1 MKSCVLVK
9 VSKQT
14 LSFWYQ
20 IEGGDYAALSFKEGN
35 VVPLCFYANGN
46 EFSIGTFAK
55 ERCQVNDPYAYT
67 NYFETVK
74 DSSKYFVLLDDR
86 KPFKQLLYFGIE
98 NYLSHFIKT
107 VLYKNE
113 SIEAFRSNFCLRFWF
128 EDDLEN
134 QERLLVLTLFKEA
147 GYENVSSSIIENHL
161 KSQLFGT
168 STNQKGR
175 VYLSAISNDLYIQLF
190 SSRHESL
197 GKFKLPELGSDPR
210 AKILAKLIL
219 EDIKEANP
227 HLHIEEDMEIGFL
240 INHCTNLLS
249 SLTPLIRNQIELST
263 GVRTDYKVRLGHMEE
278 RLAYNRGIE
287 DKVIPQLESIL
298 GENGLDNSLVDLFLL
313 GDQINTNYFKEKLT
327 KKFPYVTGVPNSIE
341 TKILKSI
348 FVEIASNFYE
358 LEVADNKS
366 SFEVSSGHGLEET
379 NRIPNQ
385 EKENKK
391 QPIEIDLIV
400 PGIGD
405 QGNGSKFPPTPPVV
419 KAPIPPT
426 PPKVEGTSRVQVKPV
441 TFTTVEKIVMPTKG
455 VNEEPPKPQVP
466 PGSNRSFP
474 PEIAI
479 PVLSNSL
486 TLQEKLAKKI
496 QQNFPDAEVKKVD
509 KDNYVDIFIPSIY
522 PKRGAHLFFNT
533 SKDEIK
539 IGFYC
544 RDEEFINGVLAKQP
558 TLEPYSQGIRPKG
571 NKSYSS
577 VEEAISFTLDFL
589 SKISGK
595 SGFQQDQKKET
606 YKVPPPIISV
616 STHRVP
622 PPPPPPPP
630 IKKK

>member
-20 IEGGDYAALSFKEGN
+20 MEGGDYAALTFKEGN

-74 DSSKYFVLLDDR
+74 DPSKYFVLLDDR

-147 GYENVSSSIIENHL
+147 GYENVSSSTIDNHL
-161 KSQLFGT
+161 KRQLSGT
-168 STNQKGR
+168 PPTEKGR
-175 VYLSAISNDLYIQLF
+175 VYLSAISNDLYVQLF
-190 SSRHESL
+190 SSRHEFL
-197 GKFKLPELGSDPR
+197 VKFKLPELGSDPR

-227 HLHIEEDMEIGFL
+227 HLHIEEEVEIGFI
-240 INHCTNLLS
+240 INHCTSLLS

-313 GDQINTNYFKEKLT
+313 GDQINTNYFHEKLT

-341 TKILKSI
+341 VKILKSI
-348 FVEIASNFYE
+348 FVEIASNGYE
-358 LEVADNKS
+358 LEVSGNKS
-366 SFEVSSGHGLEET
+366 SFEVASGQEREET
-379 NRIPNQ
+379 NRIPYP
-385 EKENKK
+385 KG
-391 QPIEIDLIV
+391 PIEEPPV
-400 PGIGD
+400 KRAGD
-405 QGNGSKFPPTPPVV
+405 QGNGSKLSTFLPPGVKSSPPLPISRPLTVPTVESKPVVRTPPIVKPILPPTGGGFNGASPKPERQTDLGHS
-419 KAPIPPT
+419 T
-426 PPKVEGTSRVQVKPV
+426 PPKFV
-441 TFTTVEKIVMPTKG
+441 IPTLP
-455 VNEEPPKPQVP
+455 NTM
-466 PGSNRSFP
+466 
-474 PEIAI
+474 
-479 PVLSNSL
+479 
-486 TLQEKLAKKI
+486 TLQDKLVRKL
-496 QQNFPDAEVKKVD
+496 QQNFPDAEVKKIN
-509 KDNYVDIFIPSIY
+509 KDNYVDIFIPSVY

-533 SKDEIK
+533 AKDEIK

-544 RDEEFINGVLAKQP
+544 RDEEFVNSLLGKYT
-558 TLEPYSQGIRPKG
+558 TLEAHSQGVRLKG
-571 NKSYSS
+571 NLSYTS
-577 VEEAISFTLDFL
+577 VEEAISVTIDFL
-589 SKISGK
+589 SKLSGK
-595 SGFQQDQKKET
+595 SNSQPDQKKEFT
-606 YKVPPPIISV
+606 TKISPPIIPAA
-616 STHRVP
+616 THRVP

-630 IKKK
+630 NKKN

>member
-1 MKSCVLVK
+1 MKSGVLVK

-20 IEGGDYAALSFKEGN
+20 MEGGDYAALTFKEGN

-55 ERCQVNDPYAYT
+55 ERCQVNDPFAFT

-74 DSSKYFVLLDDR
+74 DPSKYFVLLDDK

-98 NYLSHFIKT
+98 SFLSHFIKT
-107 VLYKNE
+107 ILYKHE

-128 EDDLEN
+128 DDDLESS
-134 QERLLVLTLFKEA
+134 ERIFVLTLFKEA
-147 GYENVSSSIIENHL
+147 GYENVSATNIDNQLKRLISSATADER
-161 KSQLFGT
+161 
-168 STNQKGR
+168 GR
-175 VYLSAISNDLYIQLF
+175 FYLSAIANDLYVQLF
-190 SSRHESL
+190 SSTHQLL

-210 AKILAKLIL
+210 ARILAKLIL

-227 HLHIEEDMEIGFL
+227 HIYFEEDKEIGFI
-240 INHCTNLLS
+240 INHCTSLLS

-298 GENGLDNSLVDLFLL
+298 GENRLHNSLVDLFLL
-313 GDQINTNYFKEKLT
+313 GDQINTNYFNEKLT

-341 TKILKSI
+341 AKILKSI
-348 FVEIASNFYE
+348 FVEIASNGYE
-358 LEVADNKS
+358 LEVSGNKS
-366 SFEVSSGHGLEET
+366 IFEGSFDQEREKT
-379 NRIPNQ
+379 NLIPNQ
-385 EKENKK
+385 EK
-391 QPIEIDLIV
+391 PIEAPPVNRDLIL
-400 PGIGD
+400 PGIGG
-405 QGNGSKFPPTPPVV
+405 QGNGSKLPQTPPVV
-419 KAPIPPT
+419 KALIPPT

-441 TFTTVEKIVMPTKG
+441 TFTTIEKIVVPTKG

-544 RDEEFINGVLAKQP
+544 RDEEFINGVLAKQS

-577 VEEAISFTLDFL
+577 VEEVISFTLDFL

-606 YKVPPPIISV
+606 NKVPPPIISV